1 MTFKVVKERCDQCL
15 FSDNK
20 IVSNSRRKE
29 VLNACRKKDTHF
41 ICHKF
46 NIAGNQDVCCKGFY
60 ETQTSQMIR
69 IAQRLNAVEFVEVP
83 KLNQK

>member
-20 IVSNSRRKE
+20 IVNNSRRKE
-29 VLNACRKKDTHF
+29 VLNDCRKKDIHF

-46 NIAGNQDVCCKGFY
+46 TIAGNQDVCCKGFY
-60 ETQTSQMIR
+60 ETQTSQMMR
-69 IAQRLNAVEFVEVP
+69 IAQRLNAVEFVDLPE
-83 KLNQK
+83 